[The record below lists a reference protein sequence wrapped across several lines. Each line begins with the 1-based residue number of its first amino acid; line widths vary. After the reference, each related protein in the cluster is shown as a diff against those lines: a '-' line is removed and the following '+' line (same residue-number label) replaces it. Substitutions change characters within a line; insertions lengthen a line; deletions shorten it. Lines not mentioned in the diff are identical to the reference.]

1 MQHMLRGLPKL
12 TRYSALEFGLKAL
25 YGNKIA
31 SVFFFNSVKQGAMVK
46 MYNKAKLPGWDSRTY
61 G

>member
-31 SVFFFNSVKQGAMVK
+31 SVFFLIQ
-46 MYNKAKLPGWDSRTY
+46 
-61 G
+61 